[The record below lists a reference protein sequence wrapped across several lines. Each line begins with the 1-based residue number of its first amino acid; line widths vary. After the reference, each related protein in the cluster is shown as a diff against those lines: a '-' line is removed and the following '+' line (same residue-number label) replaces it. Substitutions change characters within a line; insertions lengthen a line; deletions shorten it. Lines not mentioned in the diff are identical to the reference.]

1 MQIKHMK
8 SQCIQNWKKKI
19 NSKDQMFDSQLMHTN
34 KSFQDK
40 EPGSL
45 YPGL

>member
-1 MQIKHMK
+1 MK
-8 SQCIQNWKKKI
+8 SQSSKIGKKKI